1 MSTKKINKNDTV
13 TRNEFSESGVV
24 ETHVKASR
32 VIADSRSD
40 KSALAETKKL
50 IRSENASFTE
60 SVKSAKVEN
69 TQKMRAARDTANEK
83 FKEESKFFASD
94 DYAVGVRKHIA
105 LARIVHEFDS
115 TLAAIKGSAKLTGRS
130 LKDTPT
136 EKSVV
141 DVAEYKKVR
150 DEFQRQNGFSGA
162 SGKSKYSQFVRIGK
176 VADSLDTVAGR
187 LPSGWAFLSELVAT
201 VYPKN
206 AEPVSLQEFL
216 DYSLSEYAYTEE
228 EQQNRPTTLDGSHLK
243 GRKVLWTLKVTPQS
257 TLAELRLLRRYF
269 FGDASVGIPR
279 RAVEYIRPTTK
290 KSEPAVAA
298 VSVRGGTVD
307 VPLFQEWVAKQRVD
321 SHEKLLEV
329 LRAQVKKT
337 LPFLDI
343 DIPEMNATL
352 SATVDAWFER
362 ASKAA

>member
-1 MSTKKINKNDTV
+1 MSTKKINKNDTI

-24 ETHVKASR
+24 ETKVKGSR
-32 VIADSRSD
+32 VIADKRSE
-40 KSALAETKKL
+40 KSALAEVKKL
-50 IRSENASFTE
+50 IRSENESFTE
-60 SVKSAKVEN
+60 SVKSAKAEN

-115 TLAAIKGSAKLTGRS
+115 TLAAIKGSAKMTGRS
-130 LKDTPT
+130 LKNTQT

-150 DEFQRQNGFSGA
+150 DEFQHQNGFSGA

-176 VADSLDTVAGR
+176 FADSLDTVAGH
-187 LPSGWAFLSELVAT
+187 LPSGWAFLSELVAA
-201 VYPKN
+201 VNPKN
-206 AEPVSLQEFL
+206 EDPVSLQEFL

-228 EQQNRPTTLDGSHLK
+228 EQQNRPTSLDGSHLK
-243 GRKVLWTLKVTPQS
+243 GRKVLWTLKVNPQS

-269 FGDASVGIPR
+269 FGDAVIST
-279 RAVEYIRPTTK
+279 RAKEYIRPTTK

-307 VPLFQEWVAKQRVD
+307 VPLFAEWVEKQKVD
-321 SHEKLLEV
+321 SREKVLEV